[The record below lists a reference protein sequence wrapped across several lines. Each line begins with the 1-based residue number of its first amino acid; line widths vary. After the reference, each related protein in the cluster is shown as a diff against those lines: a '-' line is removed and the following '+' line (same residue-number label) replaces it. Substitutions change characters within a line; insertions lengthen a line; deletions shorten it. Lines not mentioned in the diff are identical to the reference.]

1 MRVKILI
8 IVLNLCAL
16 LLAPCVNA
24 SGAGDPSGQR
34 YADSTLESVEALYGL
49 DKDEAVTRLDR
60 EYAAAVEARRI
71 EDLRLPDYAGTWF
84 DSVSENLHV
93 ATASEVDFDVI
104 RKVGAIPVLVT
115 HSLQQLEL
123 ARKEI
128 TDALSSRL
136 GHGIV
141 LKSYV
146 DVRAN
151 TVVLGIREDETAQAS
166 SFLSTLHLSVPFQI
180 KSVFP
185 NPVGFS
191 STNLYG
197 ADGTINHTFDL
208 AKPADAP
215 HPCSV
220 GASAENVNGT
230 TYTAGYVTAGH
241 CGAVS
246 QIIEFHDGTSLGTVM
261 ASTFDP
267 SFIFTNNEDGA
278 WVQTVSGWLPKPQL
292 NGYNAGTL
300 NISGTWAGMLAA
312 PVGTTVCRYGEA
324 SQHEYCDSVTAL
336 NVTVC
341 LACCGNICAPAPE
354 VDIVGLIEVDGICTD
369 AGDSGGPLFMPSGGQ
384 LQGTTTG
391 GDIDSCVNKTS
402 NPVTYYQPIA
412 TTIATA
418 TGSLSNKPVAML
430 TSHGRSASTL
440 STYLCPNV
448 DYSGAFT
455 YWCDFSSYDSQ
466 GATSVFWT
474 SSTGA
479 SSSGSIL
486 HGPCTVGQNVYV
498 TLTLTNPYGTTF
510 RSSSFTCP
518 SYPL

>member
-1 MRVKILI
+1 M
-8 IVLNLCAL
+8 
-16 LLAPCVNA
+16 
-24 SGAGDPSGQR
+24 
-34 YADSTLESVEALYGL
+34 LYGL
-49 DKDEAVTRLDR
+49 DKDAAVTRLDK
-60 EYAAAVEARRI
+60 EYVAAVKARRI
-71 EDLRLPDYAGTWF
+71 EELRLPGYAGAWF
-84 DSVSENLHV
+84 DSASETLHV
-93 ATASEVDFDVI
+93 ATASEADFDVI
-104 RKVGAIPVLVT
+104 QKVGAIPVLVA
-115 HSLQQLEL
+115 HSLRQLET
-123 ARKEI
+123 ARKKI
-128 TDALSSRL
+128 AGALSSGL
-136 GHGIV
+136 GHGSV

-146 DVRAN
+146 DVKAN
-151 TVVLGIREDETAQAS
+151 TVVLGIREGETAQAS
-166 SFLSTLHLSVPFQI
+166 SFLGTLHPSVPFQI
-180 KSVFP
+180 ISLLP
-185 NPVGFS
+185 NSVGFS

-197 ADGTINHTFDL
+197 ADGTTNEKFNLDD
-208 AKPADAP
+208 PGNAP

-220 GASAENVNGT
+220 GASAEKVSGT
-230 TYTAGYVTAGH
+230 TYTAGFVTAGH
-241 CGAVS
+241 CGAYN
-246 QIIEFHDGTSLGTVM
+246 QAIDYYGGTSLGTVK
-261 ASTFDP
+261 ASTFNYG
-267 SFIFTNNEDGA
+267 SFTFSNDEDGA
-278 WVQTVSGWLPKPQL
+278 WVQTVSGWLPKSQI

-300 NISGTWAGMLAA
+300 NVSGTWAGMLVA

-336 NVTVC
+336 NVT
-341 LACCGNICAPAPE
+341 ACFNCCPPDSFCPTE
-354 VDIVGLIEVDGICTD
+354 LDIVGLIQVDGICTD
-369 AGDSGGPLFMPSGGQ
+369 PGDSGGPLFMASGGQ
-384 LQGTTTG
+384 VQGTTTG
-391 GDIDSCVNKTS
+391 GTINSCVNNTA

-466 GATSVFWT
+466 GATSVHWT

-486 HGPCTVGQNVYV
+486 HGPCTVGQNVYI
-498 TLTLTNPYGTTF
+498 TLTLVNPYGTTF